1 MTDFKMTTHLTTII
15 VPEIFLNLPKDIQD
29 IVFECNLDHRSQMKK
44 VLDQLINYMFCV
56 NCNKI
61 IAPSL
66 LNHVNCCSSICMYQL
81 RDDPYYINM

>member
-1 MTDFKMTTHLTTII
+1 MTDFKMTTHLQTII